1 MSGGSP
7 SRPAKLVRYA
17 RFIYI
22 RELGLGAEVKRGQHR
37 RKQSLDLLVLD
48 RYMLIDRLTPICSV
62 SKQGRRATLPF
73 RAESGR
79 HIHQITRSCLEQLP
93 KAGKRAAGD
102 RDFDTHALPRRDADA
117 VTPRHRGGV
126 NLSFLLP

>member
-1 MSGGSP
+1 MSGGFP

-22 RELGLGAEVKRGQHR
+22 RELGLGAEVTRGQHR
-37 RKQSLDLLVLD
+37 RKESLDLLVLD

-73 RAESGR
+73 RAESRR
-79 HIHQITRSCLEQLP
+79 HIHQITRSLSGAVAQGRQ
-93 KAGKRAAGD
+93 AGSGRPG
-102 RDFDTHALPRRDADA
+102 F
-117 VTPRHRGGV
+117 
-126 NLSFLLP
+126 